1 MQFVKNRAI
10 FHTVFLGTSL
20 ARIFHCSFLNPEG
33 TFSVLIFYLIF
44 SLSLLLILY
53 GAKTCTSNPKS
64 RAAKK
69 ETNQKRRRR
78 EEWQRELEMK
88 EKIGEKG
95 ARSLRNGK
103 MLKHLIHSA
112 LGQMLRQKMSERKRK
127 LDHFFTRV
135 KGPSINPSP
144 LQNMLGSHLAMFKN
158 PCFFNTKHC
167 ITLPHVT
174 TFAVIQQLYDRSETL

>member
-1 MQFVKNRAI
+1 MQKPARA
-10 FHTVFLGTSL
+10 TQK
-20 ARIFHCSFLNPEG
+20 AEQQR
-33 TFSVLIFYLIF
+33 
-44 SLSLLLILY
+44 
-53 GAKTCTSNPKS
+53 
-64 RAAKK
+64 KK
-69 ETNQKRRRR
+69 TNQKRRRR
-78 EEWQRELEMK
+78 EEWLRELEKK

-135 KGPSINPSP
+135 KGLSINPSP

-174 TFAVIQQLYDRSETL
+174 TFAVIQQLYDLSETL